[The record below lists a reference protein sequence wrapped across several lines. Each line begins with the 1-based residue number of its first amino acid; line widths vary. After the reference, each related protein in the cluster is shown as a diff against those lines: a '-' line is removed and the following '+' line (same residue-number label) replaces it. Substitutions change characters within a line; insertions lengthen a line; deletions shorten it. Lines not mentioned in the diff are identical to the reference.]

1 MPYIN
6 VMKKVL
12 NKFLLCNGGIL
23 KKFKINPKLR
33 NTVYVLKDDISHF
46 FFGSTGALTAA

>member
-23 KKFKINPKLR
+23 KKLKINPKLQ
-33 NTVYVLKDDISHF
+33 NTVYGLKDNISHF
-46 FFGSTGALTAA
+46 FFGSSGALTAA